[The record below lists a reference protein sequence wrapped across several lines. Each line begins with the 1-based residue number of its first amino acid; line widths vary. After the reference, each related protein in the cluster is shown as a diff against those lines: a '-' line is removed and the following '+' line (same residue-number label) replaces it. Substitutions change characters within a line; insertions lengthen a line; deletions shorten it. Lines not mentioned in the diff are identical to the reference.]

1 MPQKYPECVSCTVD
15 PLGSKHPRFLFL
27 LGKEDHAEMEG
38 SWRDVLAVLVIL
50 VQLTGRYSR

>member
-1 MPQKYPECVSCTVD
+1 MPQKDPEGVSCTVD
-15 PLGSKHPRFLFL
+15 PLGSKHHCSLLL

-50 VQLTGRYSR
+50 AQLTGRYSR